1 MSSYYFFAKSSHPC
15 SNFFPVGSYRV
26 SVKASSG
33 VLRSF
38 DISNS
43 ETHFM
48 MLKAAAFGDFPSL
61 DAIAEAKTPKEARA
75 LGRQVKN
82 YDERVWSGEVDE
94 NGLTLAE
101 RCMDVALQR
110 KLEVCIPYLDIIRA
124 HAGKGTKFVE
134 TSHWDAKWGTGM
146 TEEKTRRTSPEQWGS
161 NLLGKAH
168 DRVAAR
174 YAATSRQSD

>member
-15 SNFFPVGSYRV
+15 SNFFTVGSYRV
-26 SVKASSG
+26 TVKVSG
-33 VLRSF
+33 VTGSF
-38 DISNS
+38 SISNS

-48 MLKAAAFGDFPSL
+48 MLKAAAFNDLPSL
-61 DAIAEAKTPKEARA
+61 AAIAAAKTPKEARA
-75 LGRQVKN
+75 LGREVKN
-82 YDERVWSGEVDE
+82 YDERVWSGDVDDE
-94 NGLTLAE
+94 GLTLAE

-110 KLEVCIPYLDIIRA
+110 KLEVCIPYLDVIRA
-124 HAGKGTKFVE
+124 QVERGTKFVE

-146 TEEKTRRTSPEQWGS
+146 TEEKTRQTSPERWGT